1 MYVCIFVCIRPNV
14 LTPPPSLPKW
24 LLFLFQFTNLLMVLL
39 EITATA
45 CFIIWLVDMSTWPN
59 LYIAVLLFV
68 VIFLTCYE
76 MYSQE
81 AKVSTGKASRLSRL
95 VSNEWL
101 PNRSAWRRVTL

>member
-1 MYVCIFVCIRPNV
+1 MFVRPNV

-81 AKVSTGKASRLSRL
+81 AKVSTGKGVCL
-95 VSNEWL
+95 VWYRMNGFL
-101 PNRSAWRRVTL
+101 TGRRGVG